1 MPPDETLL
9 LAHESLPDARPGN
22 DDAPLSVAYRKGEL
36 IGDKYELI
44 RLLGEGGMGVVWLAR
59 NRALGAEVALK
70 LLRAG
75 QRSPTMERRMLKEAQ
90 AVARLGHPAIL
101 RVFDFGTSRL
111 GDPYMVMELLDG
123 EDLGRTLER
132 NGRLSPIKAVRTLLP
147 VLHALGTAHQKDI
160 IHRDLK
166 PENIFLTTTDS
177 GYVQPKVVDFGIVKT
192 SEPDIDR
199 LTRVG
204 AVMGTPAYLSPQQA
218 RGEDVD
224 QRADIWA
231 ASVVLYE
238 MLTCRLPFEGSNY
251 NALMRAIIEDAP
263 PPLSSF
269 GVDAAPLWAILERG
283 LAKNASAR
291 WPSMA
296 TFGGALASWLLA
308 QGETDDISG
317 ASLRAAWQQGP
328 SAAHP
333 DDLYSARPQTG
344 RGPVLATG
352 GNAPLPHARRHG
364 LRVVVGIVLGI
375 AALSVALL
383 RPQPST
389 GATPEQ
395 HPEFGAPSL
404 LSAASAASP
413 PRTTQ
418 AAAAENTPEPTPP
431 LAAPSAPPALA
442 PTTTSAAPRAEPPPR
457 KPARASA
464 PRRPAAA
471 KARLPAAD
479 DLKTTL

>member
-1 MPPDETLL
+1 MPPHETLL
-9 LAHESLPDARPGN
+9 LAHESLPDAPLG
-22 DDAPLSVAYRKGEL
+22 DDAPLSVAYRKGEV

-75 QRSPTMERRMLKEAQ
+75 QRSPTMARRMLKEAQ

-111 GDPYMVMELLDG
+111 GDPYMVMEVLDG

-192 SEPDIDR
+192 NEPDVDR

-231 ASVVLYE
+231 AAVVLYE

-251 NALMRAIIEDAP
+251 NALMRSIIEDAP
-263 PPLSSF
+263 APLTSF
-269 GVDAAPLWAILERG
+269 GIDAAPLWEIIERG
-283 LAKNASAR
+283 LAKQTGGR

-296 TFGGALASWLLA
+296 TFGGALANWLLS

-317 ASLRAAWQQGP
+317 ASLRAAWHQGP

-344 RGPVLATG
+344 RGPVLAAVAS
-352 GNAPLPHARRHG
+352 APLPHPRRRG
-364 LRVVVGIVLGI
+364 LRVAVGVVLGVT
-375 AALSVALL
+375 ALSVALL
-383 RPQPST
+383 RPQSST

-395 HPEFGAPSL
+395 HPEVEGPSL
-404 LSAASAASP
+404 LSTASAASP
-413 PRTTQ
+413 PRPAKE
-418 AAAAENTPEPTPP
+418 AAGETPPEPTQP
-431 LAAPSAPPALA
+431 LNPASAAPART
-442 PTTTSAAPRAEPPPR
+442 PTTTSTEPRAKAPPR
-457 KPARASA
+457 KPTRVSAS
-464 PRRPAAA
+464 RRPAAS